1 MYRTG
6 LFYLAPFT
14 AAINP
19 STITTQTTR
28 YIDKLHYNIMSTTDT
43 CSNCGKGEECSGDLK
58 ACTACNMVKYCNRD
72 CQIAHRPQHKKA
84 CKKRASE
91 LHDEA
96 LFRQPLPPEECPIC
110 FLHLPLDRE
119 QTYFHSCCGEIVC
132 GGCEHAMIAEEL
144 KQGKKRNE
152 IGACPFCRTLYQYSG
167 DEELAQV
174 KRHTEKGVREAFFVL
189 AGYYNDGVYGLQHD
203 RTKANELFL

>member
-1 MYRTG
+1 MYQTG

-43 CSNCGKGEECSGDLK
+43 CFNCGKGEECSGDLK

-72 CQIAHRPQHKKA
+72 CQIAHRPQHIKKA
-84 CKKRASE
+84 CKKRAAE

-132 GGCEHAMIAEEL
+132 GGCEHAMIVEEL
-144 KQGKKRNE
+144 KQG
-152 IGACPFCRTLYQYSG
+152 
-167 DEELAQV
+167 
-174 KRHTEKGVREAFFVL
+174 
-189 AGYYNDGVYGLQHD
+189 
-203 RTKANELFL
+203 